1 MTALTLGGVI
11 LCGGESRRMGMPKA
25 ELPFGSELLIE
36 RIVRLL
42 QEVDVV
48 EQVVVVKAAD
58 QQLPSLPAGVLVTED
73 RRPGQGPLEGLVV
86 GLQALKGQVDAA
98 YVTSCDAP
106 LLVGEVVKR
115 LWNLLQQNDI
125 VVPTEEGRYHP
136 LAAIYRVSVEQA
148 AGELLAE
155 DQRRPA
161 FLFDRVMTHKVPV
174 DDLKEVDPE
183 LRTFQNVNEP
193 NDYFHLLQDAGYDVP
208 AEIAARLKLG
218 QAP

>member
-1 MTALTLGGVI
+1 MTALSLAGVV

-25 ELPFGSELLIE
+25 ELPFGGELLLE
-36 RIVRLL
+36 RSVRLL

-48 EQVVVVKAAD
+48 EQIVVVKAAG
-58 QQLPSLPAGVLVTED
+58 QHLPSLPAGVLVTED
-73 RRPGQGPLEGLVV
+73 RHPGRGPLEGLVV
-86 GLQALKGQVDAA
+86 GLQALRGRVDAA

-106 LLVGEVVKR
+106 LLVGEVVKQ
-115 LWNLLQQNDI
+115 LWDLLEENDI

-136 LAAIYRVSVEQA
+136 LAAIYRVSVEQVA
-148 AGELLAE
+148 EQLLVE

-161 FLFDRVMTHKVPV
+161 FLFDRVKTRGVPV
-174 DDLKEVDPE
+174 EELKEVDPE

-193 NDYFHLLQDAGYDVP
+193 MDYCRLLQDAGHELPV
-208 AEIAARLKLG
+208 AIANRLKLG

>member
-1 MTALTLGGVI
+1 MNPLALGGGI
-11 LCGGESRRMGMPKA
+11 LCGGESRRMGMAKA

-48 EQVVVVKAAD
+48 QQVVVVRAAD
-58 QQLPSLPAGVLVTED
+58 QQLPSLPAGVLLTED
-73 RRPGQGPLEGLVV
+73 RYPGRGPLEGLVV
-86 GLQALKGQVDAA
+86 GLQALAGKVDAA

-106 LLVGEVVKR
+106 LLVGEVVKM
-115 LWNLLQQNDI
+115 LWGLLQENDI

-136 LAAIYRVSVEQA
+136 LAAIYRVSVEQTA
-148 AGELLAE
+148 EELLAA

-161 FLFDRVMTHKVPV
+161 FLFDRVQTCRVPV
-174 DDLKEVDPE
+174 EDLKEVDPE

-193 NDYFHLLQDAGYDVP
+193 LDYYQLLQDTGHQMP
-208 AEIAARLKLG
+208 AAIAARLKLG